1 MFLSNTNSR
10 CLALGTVVREEP
22 QENMSEVLYRR
33 YNVPDEET
41 LNRSSVLFSINTT
54 LKTLY
59 VDYFGSQFRLLNGFE
74 FNSAIK
80 DLFSL

>member
-1 MFLSNTNSR
+1 M
-10 CLALGTVVREEP
+10 REEP
-22 QENMSEVLYRR
+22 QENVSEVLYRR
-33 YNVPDEET
+33 YNVPAEET

-74 FNSAIK
+74 LNSALK
-80 DLFSL
+80 DFFLSSE